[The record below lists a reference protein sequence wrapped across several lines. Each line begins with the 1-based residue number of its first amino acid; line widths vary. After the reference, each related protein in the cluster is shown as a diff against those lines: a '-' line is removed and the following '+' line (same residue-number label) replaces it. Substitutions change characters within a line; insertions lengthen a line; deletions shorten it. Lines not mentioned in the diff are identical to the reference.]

1 MYSKFKLAFIK
12 SNNMNRRNGELMK
25 AVFIDIDNTLLSFSE
40 YVKQTMKDGFTHF
53 GLKHYEPYMYDTFT
67 EENNKLWQRIEQGTI
82 VFSELEK
89 VRWNIIFSRLGI
101 NFDGTV
107 FEKYFRHALY
117 DSAIPMPY
125 ANEMLHYLNGKYIL
139 CAASNGPYEQQV
151 HRLEVAGMKRYFDY
165 IFISEKLGA
174 SKPSE
179 EFFKRAFSE
188 LNSGREET
196 IMPSDA
202 IIIGDSLTSD
212 IAGGRNY
219 GMKTCFYNV
228 GGIESDDIKA
238 DYVIDELNEIEGIL

>member
-1 MYSKFKLAFIK
+1 
-12 SNNMNRRNGELMK
+12 MK

-40 YVKQTMKDGFTHF
+40 YVKHTMQTGFEHF
-53 GLKHYEPYMYDTFT
+53 GLKRYEPYMYDIFT
-67 EENNKLWQRIEQGTI
+67 EENNKLWRRIEQGTL

-89 VRWNIIFSRLGI
+89 MRWNIIFAKLGI
-101 NFDGTV
+101 EFDGTV
-107 FEKYFRHALY
+107 FEKYFRGALY

-125 ANEMLHYLNGKYIL
+125 SDEMLRYLSDKYTL

-151 HRLEVAGMKRYFDY
+151 HRLEVVGMKRFFDY

-179 EFFKRAFSE
+179 EFFRCAFAE
-188 LNSGREET
+188 LNGGREEA
-196 IMPSDA
+196 IMPTDT

-212 IAGGRNY
+212 IEGGRNY

-228 GGIESDDIKA
+228 SGVESDIIKA
-238 DYVIDELNEIEGIL
+238 DYVIDELNEVKGIL

>member
-1 MYSKFKLAFIK
+1 
-12 SNNMNRRNGELMK
+12 MK
-25 AVFIDIDNTLLSFSE
+25 VIFIDIDNTLLSFSE
-40 YVKQTMKDGFTHF
+40 YVKHTMQTGFEYF
-53 GLKHYEPYMYDTFT
+53 GLKRYEPYMYDIFT
-67 EENNKLWQRIEQGTI
+67 EENNKLWRRIEQGTL

-101 NFDGTV
+101 EFDGTV
-107 FEKYFRHALY
+107 FEKYFRCALY

-125 ANEMLHYLNGKYIL
+125 ADETLRYLSGKYIL

-151 HRLEVAGMKRYFDY
+151 HRLEVAGMKRFFDY

-179 EFFKRAFSE
+179 EFFRCAFAE
-188 LNSGREET
+188 LNSGREEA
-196 IMPSDA
+196 IMPADT

-212 IAGGRNY
+212 VEGGRSY

-228 GGIESDDIKA
+228 SGVESDIIKA
-238 DYVIDELNEIEGIL
+238 DYVIKELNEIVGIL

>member
-1 MYSKFKLAFIK
+1 MFTE
-12 SNNMNRRNGELMK
+12 SNNTDGRNGELMK

-40 YVKQTMKDGFTHF
+40 YVKHTMKDGFAHF
-53 GLKHYEPYMYDTFT
+53 GLKHYEPYMYDIFA
-67 EENNKLWQRIEQGTI
+67 EENDKLWHGIEQGTI

-101 NFDGTV
+101 NFDGTM
-107 FEKYFRHALY
+107 FEKYFRRALY
-117 DSAIPMPY
+117 DSAIPMPS
-125 ANEMLHYLNGKYIL
+125 ANEMLRYLNGKYIL
-139 CAASNGPYEQQV
+139 CVASNGPYEQQV

-202 IIIGDSLTSD
+202 IIISDSLTSD
-212 IAGGRNY
+212 IVGGRNY

-228 GGIESDDIKA
+228 SGVENDNIET
-238 DYVIDELNEIEGIL
+238 DYVINELNEIEKIL

>member
-1 MYSKFKLAFIK
+1 
-12 SNNMNRRNGELMK
+12 MK
-25 AVFIDIDNTLLSFSE
+25 VIFIDIDNTLLSFSE
-40 YVKQTMKDGFTHF
+40 YVKHTMQTGFEHF
-53 GLKHYEPYMYDTFT
+53 GLKRYEPYMYDTFT
-67 EENNKLWQRIEQGTI
+67 EENNKLWRRIEQGTL

-101 NFDGTV
+101 DFDGTV
-107 FEKYFRHALY
+107 FEKYFRRALY

-125 ANEMLHYLNGKYIL
+125 ADEMLRYLSGKYIL

-151 HRLEVAGMKRYFDY
+151 HRLEVAGMKRFFDY

-179 EFFKRAFSE
+179 EFFRRAFAE
-188 LNSGREET
+188 LNGGREEA
-196 IMPSDA
+196 IMPADT

-212 IAGGRNY
+212 IDGGRNY

-228 GGIESDDIKA
+228 SGVESDIIKA
-238 DYVIDELNEIEGIL
+238 DYVIKELNKIEGIL

>member
-1 MYSKFKLAFIK
+1 
-12 SNNMNRRNGELMK
+12 MK
-25 AVFIDIDNTLLSFSE
+25 VIFIDIDNTLLSFSE
-40 YVKQTMKDGFTHF
+40 YVKHTMQTGFEHF
-53 GLKHYEPYMYDTFT
+53 GLMRYEPYMYDIFT
-67 EENNKLWQRIEQGTI
+67 EENNKLWHRIEQGTL

-89 VRWNIIFSRLGI
+89 VRWNIIFVRLGI
-101 NFDGTV
+101 GFDGTV
-107 FEKYFRHALY
+107 FEKYFRRALY

-125 ANEMLHYLNGKYIL
+125 ADEMLRYLSGKYTL

-179 EFFKRAFSE
+179 EFFKRAFAE
-188 LNSGREET
+188 LNSGREEV
-196 IMPSDA
+196 IMPADT

-212 IAGGRNY
+212 IDGGRNY

-228 GGIESDDIKA
+228 GGVQSDSIKA
-238 DYVIDELNEIEGIL
+238 DYVIDELNEVEGIL